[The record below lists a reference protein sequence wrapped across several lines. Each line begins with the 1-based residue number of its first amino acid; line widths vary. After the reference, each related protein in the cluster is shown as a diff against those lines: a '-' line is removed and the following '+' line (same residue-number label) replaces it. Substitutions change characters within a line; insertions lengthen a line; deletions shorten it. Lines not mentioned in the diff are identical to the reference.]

1 MKRQIFR
8 VNLFLCLGVISLAL
22 SFANVYA
29 STDLHDVFDQ
39 ILQTNVV
46 DGEVNYAGIK
56 ADTRFTEYLAVLE
69 SARTFANKNEEL
81 AYWINAYNA
90 FAIKGILDGKSPKT
104 FLGRQRF
111 FKRTKY
117 NVGSMHLNMY
127 DIEHKIILPMG
138 EPRIHFAINCASASC
153 PKLLAESYKAGNLEQ
168 QLDQVAK
175 SFINDETRN
184 RFDHEKKTVYVS
196 KIFDWF
202 EKDFV
207 KHSGSVQKYIA
218 QYVQDPEIAKALA
231 NEEYKV
237 KYLKYDWSLN
247 GPKPE

>member
-8 VNLFLCLGVISLAL
+8 AILILQLCVIGFVLNPSVVFASAAL
-22 SFANVYA
+22 HA
-29 STDLHDVFDQ
+29 DFDQ
-39 ILQTNVV
+39 ILQENVE

-56 ADTRFTEYLAVLE
+56 SDTKFNQYLKTLE
-69 SARTFANKNEEL
+69 PTQEFENDDEEL
-81 AYWINAYNA
+81 AYWINTYNA
-90 FAIKGILDGKSPKT
+90 LAIKGILDGNSPKT
-104 FLGRQRF
+104 FFGRQKF
-111 FKRTKY
+111 FKRVKY
-117 NVGSMHLNMY
+117 NVGGMRINLY
-127 DIEHKIILPMG
+127 DLEHKIIIPFG
-138 EPRIHFAINCASASC
+138 DPRIHFAINCASGSC
-153 PKLLAESYKAGNLEQ
+153 PKLLAESYKPENLEQ

-175 SFINDETRN
+175 SFLNDKSRN
-184 RFDHEKKTVYVS
+184 HFDHEKKTAYLS

-218 QYVQDPEIAKALA
+218 QYVEDPEVSKALA

-247 GPKPE
+247 GTKPE